1 MYTRS
6 IHRDVLYKHNR
17 VYDDVAEEKARKL
30 AKPKRK
36 NDTLSEGAAKATQ
49 KKPTGNRQKGNET
62 ATAKMEE

>member
-6 IHRDVLYKHNR
+6 IHRDVLYKHNT

-36 NDTLSEGAAKATQ
+36 NDKGAAKATQ
-49 KKPTGNRQKGNET
+49 KKHTGNRQKGNET
-62 ATAKMEE
+62 ATAEMEE